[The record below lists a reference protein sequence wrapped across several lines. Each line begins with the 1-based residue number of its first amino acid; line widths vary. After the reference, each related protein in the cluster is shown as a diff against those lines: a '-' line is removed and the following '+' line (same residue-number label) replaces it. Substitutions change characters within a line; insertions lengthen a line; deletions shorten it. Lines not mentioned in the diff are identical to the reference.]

1 MRALIIV
8 KRDLNALSLR
18 PYIWLGAVLALLLVV
33 AVALQRS
40 ERSAHQ
46 AATAGVQATPTAQ
59 APTAGQPTIEA
70 PTARPLVAEAPT
82 AGPLVAEPPTA
93 APLVAELPTVEAPTV
108 AVPTLEPAT
117 VQAPAGAAPT
127 KAAPTATPPTKA
139 PAATPHA
146 APASATPTRPQ
157 AGATRAAPKS
167 RPAPP
172 PVRGHA
178 YYVDSVTGSDSNS
191 GASPAAAWRSLGPVN
206 ARTFAAGD
214 VIDLARSSTWT
225 GSGGISAALVLKG
238 AGVSGNPITLQAYG
252 TGPAPVLRNPDDHN
266 FSRILII
273 RAPYTL
279 VQGLLLRDARETGL
293 LIGQSADHSTVQN
306 VEVTN
311 TGFGIRVDAQW
322 TLIINNHVHDLH
334 MVVDASGGNVSYGAQ
349 GIVVQGPNNEVAY
362 NRLINCSAPS
372 HEYGRDGSAVEFF
385 GNVDNT
391 LVHHNYAFNTPS
403 FNEVGGGSARNVVVA
418 QNILVQSGQLEVI
431 HLTGP
436 YATTV
441 DNFQFVNNT
450 VYDASD
456 AGAFSLFFISGQ
468 ASGPGAFV
476 VRNNIF
482 SVRNYSLAMQGE
494 SPFTHD
500 HNLYHL
506 MNPGM
511 DLNYA
516 LGAGERLGDPLFV
529 DPQAGDFRLK
539 AASPALGAGTAAQ
552 LATSIA
558 PAVSGLALTPNLGA
572 AQQ

>member
-1 MRALIIV
+1 MR
-8 KRDLNALSLR
+8 SLHR
-18 PYIWLGAVLALLLVV
+18 YIWLGAVLALLLIV
-33 AVALQRS
+33 AIVLQAN
-40 ERSAHQ
+40 ERPAHQ
-46 AATAGVQATPTAQ
+46 AATTGFKATPGAQ
-59 APTAGQPTIEA
+59 PPTAMPT
-70 PTARPLVAEAPT
+70 TVEAPT
-82 AGPLVAEPPTA
+82 AGPLLTETPT
-93 APLVAELPTVEAPTV
+93 APLVAELPTVVAPTV
-108 AVPTLEPAT
+108 EVPTLAPT
-117 VQAPAGAAPT
+117 TTQAPTRAAPS
-127 KAAPTATPPTKA
+127 ATAT
-139 PAATPHA
+139 ATHQA
-146 APASATPTRPQ
+146 APASATPTRPKPT
-157 AGATRAAPKS
+157 ATPAAPKP
-167 RPAPP
+167 RPTTP

-178 YYVDSVTGSDSNS
+178 YYVNSVTGSDSNS
-191 GASPAAAWRSLGPVN
+191 RASPTAAWRSVGSVN
-206 ARTFAAGD
+206 ARTFAVGD
-214 VIDLARSSTWT
+214 IINLARGSTWT
-225 GSGGISAALVLKG
+225 GNGGITAALVLKG
-238 AGVSGNPITLQAYG
+238 AGAPGNPITLQAYG
-252 TGPAPVLRNPDDHN
+252 TGPAPVIRNPDDHN

-279 VQGLLLRDARETGL
+279 VQGLLLRDAHEAGL
-293 LIGQSADHSTVQN
+293 LIGQSADHSTVRN

-468 ASGPGAFV
+468 ASGPGDFV

-529 DPQAGDFRLK
+529 DPPAGDFRLK